1 MGGLSTSV
9 YYCVTSIEAHSL
21 VKLLNCAKCLMS
33 TQHAANSDWFQIL
46 RSYTLIMWLPVLMLL
61 NYYMYRGFQ
70 VGCM

>member
-1 MGGLSTSV
+1 MGDLSMSV

-21 VKLLNCAKCLMS
+21 VKLLNCTKCLMS
-33 TQHAANSDWFQIL
+33 TQHAVNSDRFQIL